1 MVRSLMLNNVMVYL
15 VGLSGAGKLTVA
27 RRLALLLNAR
37 VVDNH
42 WINNPIFDL
51 LDNDRVTPFPT
62 GVWDQVAKVRQAVLD
77 TIATLSAPDAN
88 FILTQAGHDDDQE
101 DWKIYAAVA
110 SAAEGRGALF
120 VPVRLLCEEGE
131 LVRRVVSPERAS
143 RLKSMDPQA
152 ASRAAR
158 TRDVLKVN
166 HANQMTLDISV
177 ISPQESSRLILA
189 HIQARH
195 DAEPSRKS

>member
-1 MVRSLMLNNVMVYL
+1 
-15 VGLSGAGKLTVA
+15 
-27 RRLALLLNAR
+27 
-37 VVDNH
+37 
-42 WINNPIFDL
+42 
-51 LDNDRVTPFPT
+51 
-62 GVWDQVAKVRQAVLD
+62 
-77 TIATLSAPDAN
+77 
-88 FILTQAGHDDDQE
+88 
-101 DWKIYAAVA
+101 
-110 SAAEGRGALF
+110 
-120 VPVRLLCEEGE
+120 
-131 LVRRVVSPERAS
+131 
-143 RLKSMDPQA
+143 MDPQA